1 MAESIARDYGESAA
15 VYEEV
20 LSGRPWPE
28 GFWMPTTNSRRI
40 TEILR
45 YLFLDKL
52 KMKEY
57 EVAKAALTADFINE
71 YELSVLVEKAERPPE
86 MNDGEL
92 FYLLWYVF
100 PDKRPSDDELI
111 IKVYRDVLSGKR
123 KNFPRGYFLKNSQ
136 VEHRAIVCF
145 RYLCEEVLKLDSEG
159 ICRTFTKTYGIK
171 TLSKYK
177 LKMLVDI
184 VYESLFHLM
193 NAAYP
198 ELSGKLENY
207 RFDKRRHEKEG
218 KSDNAD

>member
-1 MAESIARDYGESAA
+1 MKENTPNKTPIITLEVIAQRKAEKLEEVQQAKKEMVQTIHELFAPVEHKGGVEGIMQHINTGIA
-15 VYEEV
+15 VYDGV
-20 LSGRPWPE
+20 RTGIKI
-28 GFWMPTTNSRRI
+28 MQRI
-40 TEILR
+40 
-45 YLFLDKL
+45 
-52 KMKEY
+52 
-57 EVAKAALTADFINE
+57 
-71 YELSVLVEKAERPPE
+71 
-86 MNDGEL
+86 
-92 FYLLWYVF
+92 
-100 PDKRPSDDELI
+100 
-111 IKVYRDVLSGKR
+111 
-123 KNFPRGYFLKNSQ
+123 RGYFLKNSQ

-145 RYLCEEVLKLDSEG
+145 RYLCEKVLNLDSEG

-218 KSDNAD
+218 KSDDAD